1 MSKDKLKL
9 DSIMPLDQ
17 VVARLEELVASM
29 KSGSVVFQL
38 GQESLS
44 LIPPKVVDFEMK
56 ISRKKDKEK
65 IFIEISWDAEAGTQ
79 GLQISNSVPEIKIA

>member
-17 VVARLEELVASM
+17 VVEKLTELVESL
-29 KSGSVVFQL
+29 KSGTVVFQI

-44 LIPPKVVDFEMK
+44 LAPPKVVDFEMK
-56 ISRKKDKEK
+56 VSKKKDKEK
-65 IFIEISWDAEAGTQ
+65 IFIEIRWDAQAGTQ
-79 GLQISNSVPEIKIA
+79 GLQITNTEPEIRIA